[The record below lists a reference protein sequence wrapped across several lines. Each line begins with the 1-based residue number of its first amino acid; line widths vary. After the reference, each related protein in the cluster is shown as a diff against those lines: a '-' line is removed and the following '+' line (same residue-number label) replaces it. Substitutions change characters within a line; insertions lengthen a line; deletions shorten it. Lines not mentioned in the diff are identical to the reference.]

1 MRGDIMLNQKY
12 LYAPTDEQNRNVLIG
27 ELFSKYPFLKKECIG
42 VSLCG
47 REIPMLTVGTGKKIL
62 FACAFHGME
71 WLTTAVVLRF
81 LDELLESI
89 CKKSFFCGIKTEAAF
104 NKRML
109 CVVPCVN
116 PDGVE
121 IAVNGAESAGE
132 YSERIKEIG
141 SEKRWQAN
149 AAGVDINHNFN
160 AGWKALKA
168 LEIKNGINSP
178 APTRFGG
185 KFPESEPESRAMAR
199 LCRNNDFARAFAFH
213 SQGEE
218 IYWSFGEYSPE
229 SARLQGELLAELSGY
244 KLSEPDGLAVGG
256 GFKDWFVE
264 TFNRPAFT
272 VEIGRGE
279 NPLPISD
286 LDDIYS
292 RLKQMLLISIIM

>member
-1 MRGDIMLNQKY
+1 MLNQKY
-12 LYAPTDEQNRNVLIG
+12 LYAPNDEHNRNCLIG

-42 VSLCG
+42 VSHCG
-47 REIPMLTVGTGKKIL
+47 REIPMLSFGTGKEVL

-71 WLTTAVVLRF
+71 WLTTLVILRF

-89 CKKSFFCGIKTEAAF
+89 SKRNFFCGIRTENAF
-104 NKRML
+104 HNRTL

-121 IAVNGAESAGE
+121 ISINGAESAGE
-132 YSERIKEIG
+132 YCDSIKAIG

-168 LEIKNGINSP
+168 LEIKNGINAP

-199 LCRNNDFARAFAFH
+199 LCRNNDFIRAFAFH

-218 IYWSFGEYSPE
+218 IYWSFGEYMPE
-229 SARLQGELLAELSGY
+229 NARLQGELLAELSGY
-244 KLSEPDGLAVGG
+244 TMSEPDGLAVGG

-264 TFNRPAFT
+264 TFNSPAFT
-272 VEIGRGE
+272 IEIGNGK

-286 LDDIYS
+286 LEGIYE
-292 RLKQMLLISIIM
+292 RLKQMLLISIVM

>member
-1 MRGDIMLNQKY
+1 MRGDIVLNQKY
-12 LYAPTDEQNRNVLIG
+12 LYAPMDEKNRDILIG
-27 ELFSKYPFLKKECIG
+27 ELFSEYPFLKRECIG
-42 VSLCG
+42 VSLCR
-47 REIPMLTVGTGKKIL
+47 REIPMLSFGTGKKIL

-71 WLTTAVVLRF
+71 WITTSVILRF
-81 LDELLESI
+81 IDELLESI
-89 CKKSFFCGIKTEAAF
+89 NKKSFFCGVKTESLF
-104 NKRML
+104 LNRTL
-109 CVVPCVN
+109 CFVPCVN

-121 IAVNGAESAGE
+121 IAINGAESAGE
-132 YSERIKEIG
+132 YSDSIKAIG

-168 LEIKNGINSP
+168 LEIKNGINAPS
-178 APTRFGG
+178 PTRFGG
-185 KFPESEPESRAMAR
+185 KFPESEPESRAIAR
-199 LCRNNDFARAFAFH
+199 LCRNNGFLRAFAFH

-218 IYWSFGEYSPE
+218 IYWSFGDYSSE
-229 SARLQGELLAELSGY
+229 NARLQGELLAQLSGY

-272 VEIGRGE
+272 IEMGKGE

-286 LDDIYS
+286 IDEIYS
-292 RLKQMLLISIIM
+292 RLRQMLLISIIM

>member
-1 MRGDIMLNQKY
+1 MLNQKY

-89 CKKSFFCGIKTEAAF
+89 CKKSFFCGIRTEAAF

-185 KFPESEPESRAMAR
+185 KFPESEAESRAMAR